1 MEIERDERQI
11 DLEDLIRSYKTTP
24 LSKPRVILIPAT
36 QAIVENWLV
45 GKSPKTKANY
55 EPILMRFAEFC
66 FPETL
71 SRVTPSDVERFLI
84 QFDAQPQMKRLCI
97 VALRSFFKFAC
108 YLQPHYRNP
117 LVNLIPERPVLEV
130 QKRYLTVDEVKT
142 LFESVKNPLE
152 SAIFKVFY
160 YGGLR
165 LNELVRLR
173 WAEVSEREDGR
184 VQLSIVGKG
193 KRRREVLL
201 PKAASESLLALKE
214 AADEDA
220 FVFRTS
226 KDPNTALN
234 SVTIHRLIK
243 TVVKRAGITKPVSAH
258 WLRHAHASHAIDNGS
273 PLQVISETLG
283 HSSIAV
289 TTLYL
294 HGRPDESSGDYL
306 K

>member
-1 MEIERDERQI
+1 M
-11 DLEDLIRSYKTTP
+11 LVLPAPASTP
-24 LSKPRVILIPAT
+24 TKRVVLIPAT

-84 QFDAQPQMKRLCI
+84 QFDAQP
-97 VALRSFFKFAC
+97 
-108 YLQPHYRNP
+108 HYRNP

-130 QKRYLTVDEVKT
+130 QKRYLTVEEIKI
-142 LFESVKNPLE
+142 LFESTKNPME

-165 LNELVRLR
+165 LNELVQLT
-173 WAEVSEREDGR
+173 WTQVSEREDGR
-184 VQLSIVGKG
+184 AQLSLLGKG

-201 PKAASESLLALKE
+201 PKAASESLLALKDNAE
-214 AADEDA
+214 QDA

-234 SVTIHRLIK
+234 SVTIHRFIK